1 MEPITTPE
9 LPTRCD
15 VVVVGAGLA
24 GLAAA
29 ALAHRDGAR
38 VLVLDGQP
46 AGGRARTDVVDG
58 FRFNRGAHAL
68 YLGGHGRRVLDELG
82 VPIAGAT
89 PQNETFGRRGD
100 VVGRL
105 PADARTMLSTSLL
118 GWRGRAGAA
127 RVLRHVQHWAP
138 RQLAAVTVAEWIDG
152 MHLPPDAAD
161 LVHALVRVSS
171 YGHAPEIMSAEVAA
185 GQIQLALS
193 SGVRYLDGGWQTMV
207 DALASRVDVRRAT
220 VTAVQPGVVALSDG
234 TEVAATT
241 VIVATGAPAAAA
253 AVLRRPAFECGPP
266 IEASCL
272 DLGTSRMAAHPFLL
286 GIDRPLYLSTH
297 HPPAQLAPA
306 GHHVVSLMRYLAPGE
321 RPSHTAVRAELDEH
335 ARRAGISEADIV
347 TSRALHRMVVSGAL
361 AVAADGGMAGRVP
374 VTGSGVDGVLLA
386 GDWVGGEGHLL
397 DATLASARRAAHLAL
412 SRVAAAA

>member
-9 LPTRCD
+9 LPVRCD

-29 ALAHRDGAR
+29 ALAQRDGAQ

-46 AGGRARTDVVDG
+46 AGGRARTEVVNG

-68 YLGGHGRRVLDELG
+68 YLGGHARRVLDELG
-82 VPIAGAT
+82 VPIAGAI

-100 VVGRL
+100 VVGHL
-105 PADARTMLSTSLL
+105 PADARTLLSTALL
-118 GWRGRAGAA
+118 GWRGRVAAA
-127 RVLRHVQHWAP
+127 RVLRHVQRWAP
-138 RQLAAVTVAEWIDG
+138 SDLAHVAVADWVDG

-161 LVHALVRVSS
+161 LVLALVRVSS
-171 YGHAPEIMSAEVAA
+171 YGHAPEIMSADVAA
-185 GQIQLALS
+185 GQIQMALS

-207 DALASRVDVRRAT
+207 DALAARVAVRRAT
-220 VTAVQPGVVALSDG
+220 VTAVQPGVVTLADG
-234 TEVAATT
+234 AEVAATT
-241 VIVATGAPAAAA
+241 VIVATGTPAGAA
-253 AVLRRPAFECGPP
+253 AVLGRPAFECGPP

-272 DLGTSRMAAHPFLL
+272 DLGTSRMAPHPFLL

-321 RPSHTAVRAELDEH
+321 RPTPAEVRAELDGH
-335 ARRAGISEADIV
+335 ARRAGISETDVV

-361 AVAADGGMAGRVP
+361 PIAAHGGMPGRVP

-386 GDWVGGEGHLL
+386 GDWVGSEGHLL
-397 DATLASARRAAHLAL
+397 DAALASARRAAGLAVR
-412 SRVAAAA
+412 RVAAAA